1 MDAWQDKLAI
11 SEVAQQWAFWRDSG
25 NWVPLRT
32 TYAAQGRMTTMW
44 FDGPADDFIAACK
57 AGSGKGNTSG
67 HFICG
72 TLVQVNGSK
81 AIANSRLI
89 LVMRTKLEGVA
100 VDLTSNGRFIDRFV
114 KENGKWGIHHRR
126 TIYDKDRMDL
136 VTPGEAPSIDTAELQ
151 SYAEGYR
158 HLAYLQKRAGRGLT
172 PDTPTFGS
180 ELLAKLYRDDDV
192 WLAA

>member
-1 MDAWQDKLAI
+1 MDTWQDKMAI
-11 SEVAQQWAFWRDSG
+11 SEVVQQWALWRDG
-25 NWVPLRT
+25 GDWMPLRT
-32 TYAAQGRMTTMW
+32 CYTRDGRMTTMW

-72 TLVQVNGSK
+72 STIRVNGKK
-81 AIANSRLI
+81 ALANSRLI
-89 LVMRTKLEGVA
+89 LVMRTKLDGVA

-114 KENGKWGIHHRR
+114 NENGKWGIHHRR

-136 VTPGEAPSIDTAELQ
+136 VTPGGKVVLDDAELAT
-151 SYAEGYR
+151 YAEGYR
-158 HLAYLQKRAGRGLT
+158 HLAYIQKRAGRGLT
-172 PDTPTFGS
+172 PNTPTYGS
-180 ELLAKLYRDDDV
+180 ELLANLYRDDDS